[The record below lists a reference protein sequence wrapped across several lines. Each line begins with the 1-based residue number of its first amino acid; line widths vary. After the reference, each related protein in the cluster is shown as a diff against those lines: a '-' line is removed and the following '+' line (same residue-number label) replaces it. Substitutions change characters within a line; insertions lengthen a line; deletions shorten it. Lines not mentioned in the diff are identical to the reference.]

1 MAYGLEARSP
11 LLYHEATEWG
21 ARIPEDVKI
30 RGGETRALFIAGDG
44 ALSAVGTAP
53 PLEEGVSARLSP
65 AGLAPS

>member
-30 RGGETRALFIAGDG
+30 RGGETRALFVAGDG
-44 ALSAVGTAP
+44 ALAVGTAA
-53 PLEEGVSARLSP
+53 PLEEGVSARFSF